1 MSLDA
6 IDAEL
11 ADWKTRIQLV
21 SDNIIALRESAAYQR
36 LRGEGGWPK
45 LVLAGE
51 TQTRVAS
58 ALAALQE
65 LWTYY
70 ALLTET
76 IDRACALRAT
86 VSWLMPSR
94 ATLAEIERTLRG
106 PSIKLPATATPLASR
121 GLLTA
126 AEVTEAVTPGR
137 LLEAMSRSFETARD
151 AVVAVEAAWDHATA
165 VLGSVEVEAAALAA
179 LAASLGE
186 GVLPAEVAEA
196 RRIAAALRALT
207 DTDPL
212 AAGATANQAE
222 GLLKAARARLEE
234 VARGRDQVRVG
245 LAGAR
250 RLWQVLQDS
259 HQRAAAA
266 GAERALKVLVEDECS
281 PPTDE
286 EQFNALGAWL
296 DRLDA
301 TAQKGGWKAVKVG
314 LVSWTRAARE
324 CLSHDEAA
332 FAASDVLLRERRNL
346 RGLLEALKAKAAAV
360 GRAEDPEASAL
371 AAEAWRLLHTR
382 PAPLRRAQE
391 LVRDYEARL
400 L

>member
-1 MSLDA
+1 MSLDE

-21 SDNIIALRESAAYQR
+21 SDNVIALRESVAYQR

-45 LVLAGE
+45 VVLAGE

-65 LWTYY
+65 LWTHY
-70 ALLTET
+70 ALLSEM

-94 ATLAEIERTLRG
+94 DTLAEIETMLRG
-106 PSIKLPATATPLASR
+106 PSIKLPPTATPLARR
-121 GLLTA
+121 GLLSA

-137 LLEAMSRSFETARD
+137 LMEAMARSFETARD
-151 AVVAVEAAWDHATA
+151 AVVAVEAAWDRAA
-165 VLGSVEVEAAALAA
+165 AILGALEVEAAAIAE

-186 GVLPAEVAEA
+186 GMPPEVAQA
-196 RRIAAALRALT
+196 RRKAAELQALT

-212 AAGATANQAE
+212 AASAAATEAE
-222 GLLKAARARLEE
+222 GLLKAARTRLEQA
-234 VARGRDQVRVG
+234 VQARDRVRAD
-245 LAGAR
+245 LAEAR
-250 RLWQVLQDS
+250 RLWQALQDT
-259 HQRAAAA
+259 HRRAHAAV
-266 GAERALKVLVEDECS
+266 AERKLKVLAECECS
-281 PPTDE
+281 PPSDE

-296 DRLDA
+296 DRLDT
-301 TAQKGGWKAVKVG
+301 TAQKGGWKAVGVG
-314 LVSWTRAARE
+314 LANWTRAARA
-324 CLSHDEAA
+324 CLSQDEAA
-332 FAASDVLLRERRNL
+332 FEASDRLLRQRRDL
-346 RGLLEALKAKAAAV
+346 RGLLGALKAKAAAV

-382 PAPLRRAQE
+382 PSPLDRAQE